1 MCGGDGEESEKSE
14 INWCFLFF
22 DYIYAYNES

>member
-1 MCGGDGEESEKSE
+1 MYIVKGICLKSE

-22 DYIYAYNES
+22 DNIYAYNES